1 MTRWEYK
8 CLKITMPELVEG
20 YEDKLNAL
28 GAEGW
33 EVVAVVAGE
42 RHGYSHDA
50 TFVLKRPQ
58 QGP

>member
-1 MTRWEYK
+1 MIRWQYK
-8 CLKITMPELVEG
+8 CLKLTMPELADD
-20 YEDKLNAL
+20 YEAKLNEL

-50 TFVLKRPQ
+50 TFVLKRPSE
-58 QGP
+58 GP